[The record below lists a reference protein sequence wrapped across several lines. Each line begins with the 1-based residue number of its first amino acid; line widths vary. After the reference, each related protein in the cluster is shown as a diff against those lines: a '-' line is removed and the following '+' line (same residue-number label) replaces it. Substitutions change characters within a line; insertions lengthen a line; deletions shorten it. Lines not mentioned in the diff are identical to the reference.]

1 MLGSAD
7 SQKFG
12 YQTRNCICS
21 DTHDTVSSDPQL
33 RVVHD
38 VDVTIDVVVKSN
50 EAIEIPFP
58 RLCAIYSR
66 RTHFVVEL
74 HFLSHGPLAEK
85 RMKNDEAQ
93 KEKKEKKTEPP
104 PELTQPIVRHACPA
118 FNARNVVK

>member
-1 MLGSAD
+1 MLAGAD
-7 SQKFG
+7 SRKLG
-12 YQTRNCICS
+12 YQTRNCIRS

-38 VDVTIDVVVKSN
+38 VDVVVKSN

-58 RLCAIYSR
+58 RLCATYSRPR

-74 HFLSHGPLAEK
+74 YFLSHGPLAEK

-93 KEKKEKKTEPP
+93 KEKKEKKSELP

>member
-1 MLGSAD
+1 MLAGAD
-7 SQKFG
+7 SRKLG
-12 YQTRNCICS
+12 YQTRNCIRS

-33 RVVHD
+33 R

-58 RLCAIYSR
+58 RLCATYSRPR

-85 RMKNDEAQ
+85 RMKNDE
-93 KEKKEKKTEPP
+93 EKREKRKKSGPP
-104 PELTQPIVRHACPA
+104 PELTRPIVMHACPA